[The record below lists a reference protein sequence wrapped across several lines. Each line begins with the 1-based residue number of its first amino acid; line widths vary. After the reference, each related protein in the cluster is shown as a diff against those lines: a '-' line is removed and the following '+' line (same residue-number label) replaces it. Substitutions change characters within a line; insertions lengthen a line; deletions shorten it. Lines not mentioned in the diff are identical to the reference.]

1 MRTFPL
7 ILCASAVLG
16 SCLALVACS
25 DSDGGSSG
33 SQRINVKLTAD
44 GCEPASMS
52 ATAGAITFVVT
63 NAGTASV
70 TEFEVL
76 WVGNILGEVENVID
90 GLTSRF
96 TLNLGPGEYTTLCP
110 GGKTS
115 EQGSLTVTG

>member
-7 ILCASAVLG
+7 ILCAPVVLG

-33 SQRINVKLTAD
+33 SQRVNVELTAD
-44 GCEPASMS
+44 GCEPASVS

-70 TEFEVL
+70 TEFEIL
-76 WVGNILGEVENVID
+76 SEGRILGEVENVIE
-90 GLTSRF
+90 GLTSSF
-96 TLNLGPGEYTTLCP
+96 TLNLGAGEYTTLCP
-110 GGKTS
+110 GGKGS
-115 EQGSLTVTG
+115 EQGSLIVTG